1 MPART
6 GLALFIH
13 RAVRLIRRIAL
24 KIRGLTFSAACPDVT
39 LVIPRVGHLDAFYDL
54 SLYCRMLS
62 TKQAFRGLAALMVLL
77 GCATVMACS
86 SKDLRYPA
94 DHARLLR
101 IDAAME
107 TLRRAYVEKD
117 LPDIQAIMLPLD
129 PLERLQIDI
138 SKDFQSFQEI
148 SLDFAIDR
156 IIIEGDTIDVFVH
169 WQGQWKRALA
179 DTPITERGHGML
191 RWVGIHSI
199 LLSNVDG
206 DLPFGMALRHT
217 EPEPRPNSPA

>member
-1 MPART
+1 M
-6 GLALFIH
+6 L
-13 RAVRLIRRIAL
+13 LIRRIAQ
-24 KIRGLTFSAACPDVT
+24 
-39 LVIPRVGHLDAFYDL
+39 LDAFHDV
-54 SLYCRMLS
+54 SLYCRMFSSKEAVGRFAVL
-62 TKQAFRGLAALMVLL
+62 LILL
-77 GCATVMACS
+77 GCAALTACS
-86 SKDLRYPA
+86 SKDPRYPA

-129 PLERLQIDI
+129 PLERLQVDI

-169 WQGQWKRALA
+169 WQGQWKRASA

>member
-1 MPART
+1 MPSRT
-6 GLALFIH
+6 
-13 RAVRLIRRIAL
+13 VRLC
-24 KIRGLTFSAACPDVT
+24 SAVVLIVVFCGA
-39 LVIPRVGHLDAFYDL
+39 IVG
-54 SLYCRMLS
+54 
-62 TKQAFRGLAALMVLL
+62 
-77 GCATVMACS
+77 CS
-86 SKDLRYPA
+86 SKEPRYPA

-117 LPDIQAIMLPLD
+117 LADIQAIMLPLD
-129 PLERLQIDI
+129 PLERLQSDI

-148 SLDFAIDR
+148 SLDFAVDR

-169 WQGQWKRALA
+169 WQGQWKRASA
-179 DTPITERGHGML
+179 DNPITERGHGML

-217 EPEPRPNSPA
+217 EPDSRPLSPA

>member
-1 MPART
+1 MAKRC
-6 GLALFIH
+6 
-13 RAVRLIRRIAL
+13 
-24 KIRGLTFSAACPDVT
+24 AAIIF
-39 LVIPRVGHLDAFYDL
+39 VIV
-54 SLYCRMLS
+54 SLPLQ
-62 TKQAFRGLAALMVLL
+62 T
-77 GCATVMACS
+77 ACS
-86 SKDLRYPA
+86 SKEPRYPA

-107 TLRRAYVEKD
+107 TLRRAYVEKH
-117 LPDIQAIMLPLD
+117 LADIQAIMLPLD
-129 PLERLQIDI
+129 PLERLQTDI

-148 SLDFAIDR
+148 SLDFAVER

-169 WQGQWKRALA
+169 WQGQWKRAAA
-179 DTPITERGHGML
+179 DNPITERGHGML

-217 EPEPRPNSPA
+217 EPESRPASPA